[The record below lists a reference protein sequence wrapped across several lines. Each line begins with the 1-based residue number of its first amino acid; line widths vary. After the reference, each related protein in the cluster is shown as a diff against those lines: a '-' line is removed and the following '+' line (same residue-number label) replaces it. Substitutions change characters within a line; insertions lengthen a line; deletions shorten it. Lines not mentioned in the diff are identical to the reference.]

1 MSDSTQNPPPPP
13 EEPRQPPPPP
23 DQGSYH
29 PSAPPPT
36 QPMSAPTG
44 VGLPADLLMRFLA
57 RLIDFVLLGI
67 VNVIL
72 VSVVIVGAIM
82 GASSGGLGMSTGSS
96 FAAGV
101 VQSVLTAAI
110 YLGYFAYLESSRG
123 QTVGKMLLKLETR
136 GPGGGRPT
144 MEQAVKRNAFTAIG
158 LIGIIPIL
166 GWFLSPLLSL
176 VAFIMIAV
184 TINNDNVN
192 RQGWHDKFAGGT
204 SVIKVG

>member
-1 MSDSTQNPPPPP
+1 
-13 EEPRQPPPPP
+13 
-23 DQGSYH
+23 
-29 PSAPPPT
+29 
-36 QPMSAPTG
+36 
-44 VGLPADLLMRFLA
+44 
-57 RLIDFVLLGI
+57 

-82 GASSGGLGMSTGSS
+82 GANSGGLGMGTGSS

-204 SVIKVG
+204 SVIKIG